1 MTALVLGGSAVVP
14 SLLLF
19 WYIYARDKRPEPHGL
34 LLRTFL
40 LGAVICIPV
49 VPTAM
54 ALQAL
59 GEPFTGSVWGSALV
73 RAFLG
78 AAIPEEVFKFLVLY
92 LYVWRKP
99 AFDEPLDGVVYGA
112 TASLGFATLENLLYV
127 GEHGFAVAVLRALT
141 AVPGHAFTGVVM
153 GAFVGRARLAAPE
166 QQRGLLVAGLGW
178 ATLLHGAYDTFLMT
192 NTGWA
197 VLAFGVLLIEVLW
210 GRRLYATLQTEQLA
224 LLAAPPVAV
233 SEELVVAQGAVAM
246 GGGTEVRVAAASA
259 WLVSEERWKS
269 SPPKRPAEPERTVG
283 GWLKLVFG
291 GLGLSACGP
300 LWLACFVALSERTY
314 NGPAEYVAAGVLV
327 ALLLVPTLLFLWL
340 FRSGLRGPAATA
352 LPER

>member
-1 MTALVLGGSAVVP
+1 MSALVLGGSAVVP

-40 LGAVICIPV
+40 LGAVICAPV
-49 VPTAM
+49 LPTAM

-59 GEPFTGSVWGSALV
+59 GAPLAEGVWGSALV

-92 LYVWRKP
+92 GYVWRKP

-112 TASLGFATLENLLYV
+112 TASLGFATLENILYV
-127 GEHGFAVAVLRALT
+127 GEHGFGVAVMRAVT

-153 GAFVGRARLAAPE
+153 GAFVGRAKLAEPE
-166 QQRGLLVAGLGW
+166 QRFGLLAAGLGW

-192 NTGWA
+192 NTGYA
-197 VLAFGVLLIEVLW
+197 VLAVGVLLIEVQW
-210 GRRLYATLQTEQLA
+210 GRKLYRELQAEQLA
-224 LLAAPPVAV
+224 HMASPVLVSQGVLVAQAEVMRSPDLQMASASAVLVGQPQQPWEDAWTPAPPD
-233 SEELVVAQGAVAM
+233 
-246 GGGTEVRVAAASA
+246 
-259 WLVSEERWKS
+259 
-269 SPPKRPAEPERTVG
+269 EPRRSLG
-283 GWLKLVFG
+283 GWLKLLIG
-291 GLGLSACGP
+291 GLGLTACS
-300 LWLACFVALSERTY
+300 LWWLA
-314 NGPAEYVAAGVLV
+314 LV
-327 ALLLVPTLLFLWL
+327 ATLPQHAFDNAGAYVGLAILWGFSLAVTLGFFWL
-340 FRSGLRGPAATA
+340 FRSGLRGPTA